1 MSPTARKPLVDGL
14 ADDPAVVVEQVADG
28 YLLLD
33 ETVIAFADADHDA
46 GLALLVAQRTGVST
60 GAVERALAARSP
72 ERASVLCR
80 AAGFGV
86 DGFSAVL
93 RMRRRRLAEEGMS
106 PVAALS
112 AFLAMPMEAARRA
125 VAIMKADNEPRART

>member
-1 MSPTARKPLVDGL
+1 MPPTARKPLVEGL
-14 ADDPAVVVEQVADG
+14 AGDPTGVVEQVANG

-46 GLALLVAQRTGVST
+46 GLALLIARRTGVST
-60 GAVERALAARSP
+60 AAVERALARKSP
-72 ERASVLCR
+72 ELATVLCR

-86 DGFSAVL
+86 NGFSAVL
-93 RMRRRRLAEEGMS
+93 RMRRRRLSDEEMG

-112 AFLAMPMEAARRA
+112 GFLALPIDVARLAA
-125 VAIMKADNEPRART
+125 AIMMANDEP